1 MSRGRLIL
9 GAVAAIV
16 IVIGGLAWFLGVFDE
31 TPEEA
36 NIDTAAEAL
45 ANDDSADDGDSD
57 GDNDS
62 ADDGETDGADGSS
75 DESDDAAGDESADDT
90 GDTGDGDAAAGSDE
104 GDTGSGDGLD
114 GTWTVEAN
122 EEVTFVGYRIDEVL
136 TTVGDFTVVG
146 RTPDVT
152 GTMQIEGTMVT
163 ATELVA
169 QMETLTTDNG
179 ARDRA
184 MRSQALETSQFPEA
198 TFSLTSP
205 IDLGAIPADGET
217 ISVTATGDLTIHG
230 VTQSVD
236 FPLDAQVV
244 GDNIVVVGQLDVL
257 LADYGINAP
266 SAPIVASVEDNAILE
281 LSVAFGR

>member
-57 GDNDS
+57 GDS
-62 ADDGETDGADGSS
+62 DDGETDGADGSS